1 MRADEPCVH
10 ERDQDPDGPLFRFF
24 FHTGLPCAQCQAE
37 EHAAWVESV
46 RARLTAGLEAAAA
59 GERFDWGA
67 PDPATDMPRFA
78 LVRLDDRLDLAL
90 TVDADGRCTVP
101 VAGWF
106 TFPRVMTLQEAV
118 DAERWARIKDQL
130 GRGVMTLN
138 QARRTYSPI
147 GFDTSPLFPDGA
159 GEILHAFVNAEPEP
173 GPPYVHTVTGPEQVQ
188 DEDGEWYVPIVPT
201 HTLITDPEGC
211 GDG

>member
-1 MRADEPCVH
+1 MADEPCKHDLEYAEFPLPFWHWPRFAGVGCADC
-10 ERDQDPDGPLFRFF
+10 ER
-24 FHTGLPCAQCQAE
+24 E
-37 EHAAWVESV
+37 EFVAWVESV
-46 RARLTAGLEAAAA
+46 RIRLLAGLEAAAA
-59 GERFDWGA
+59 GESFDWDTPEPVG
-67 PDPATDMPRFA
+67 DGSRFA

-90 TVDADGRCTVP
+90 TVGEDGRCTVP
-101 VAGWF
+101 VAGRF

-138 QARRTYSPI
+138 QARRPYSPI

-173 GPPYVHTVTGPEQVQ
+173 GPPYVHAITGPEQVQ
-188 DEDGEWYVPIVPT
+188 DEDGQWYVPIVPT
-201 HTLITDPEGC
+201 HTLTTGPEGC
-211 GDG
+211 GYA